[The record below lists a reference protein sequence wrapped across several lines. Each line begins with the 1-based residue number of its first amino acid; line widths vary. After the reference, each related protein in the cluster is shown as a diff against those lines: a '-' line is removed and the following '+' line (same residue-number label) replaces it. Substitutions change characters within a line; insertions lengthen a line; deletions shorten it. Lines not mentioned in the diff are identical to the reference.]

1 MSYLRQINW
10 NEPSVKWKTQR
21 FTRLCLCALSSGD
34 FTDRLLCIKKRGE
47 IIFTFSPNLDIV
59 CYPKKSAL
67 SDSCTSCCG
76 STTTRLRLCSL
87 TFGIIVFHLPRSARL
102 DLVCRCENSLCLR
115 DPITSRTM
123 WLEQHVKSFRGSN
136 KESDFI
142 FIAEHNDSGK
152 LIVLS
157 GRNHCA
163 RSKSS
168 IRGWV
173 ITFQWK
179 WGFKLNNVSEQLPLC
194 LILFGASDSGTC

>member
-1 MSYLRQINW
+1 M
-10 NEPSVKWKTQR
+10 KWKTQR
-21 FTRLCLCALSSGD
+21 FARLCLCTLSSGD
-34 FTDRLLCIKKRGE
+34 FTDRLLCIKKRGK
-47 IIFTFSPNLDIV
+47 IIFTFLPNLDIV

-67 SDSCTSCCG
+67 GDSCRSCCR
-76 STTTRLRLCSL
+76 STTIRLPS
-87 TFGIIVFHLPRSARL
+87 LPRSARL
-102 DLVCRCENSLCLR
+102 DLVRRCENSLCLR
-115 DPITSRTM
+115 DGITSRAM

-179 WGFKLNNVSEQLPLC
+179 WGFKLNNVAEELPLC